1 MRCLGLFDPE
11 VAQIQYEARTTLLR
25 CHNGLPGSFVAFP
38 DRFELVEDGREEFDP
53 LRLILWQLGL
63 AVITSLIGNA

>member
-1 MRCLGLFDPE
+1 
-11 VAQIQYEARTTLLR
+11 
-25 CHNGLPGSFVAFP
+25 VAFP